1 MKIHKLLFLTILIV
15 TVVTIF
21 SPVYAIE
28 NEKIDQTEYHNIEN
42 EKDGNGNFVD
52 FLSCGE
58 VDGKDALIEDIPQSI
73 PKTIHIIYLIIQI
86 AIPVVLVVFGS
97 LDLFKGL
104 YAQKEEEIKKGQQI
118 FVKRLIAA
126 AIIFLVFMVV
136 KLFVGIVADSN
147 KSQIIDCAECFIEN
161 NCD

>member
-28 NEKIDQTEYHNIEN
+28 NEKIDQTEYNNIEN

-86 AIPVVLVVFGS
+86 AIPVVLVVFG
-97 LDLFKGL
+97 
-104 YAQKEEEIKKGQQI
+104 
-118 FVKRLIAA
+118 
-126 AIIFLVFMVV
+126 
-136 KLFVGIVADSN
+136 
-147 KSQIIDCAECFIEN
+147 
-161 NCD
+161 